1 MSKTF
6 TYYPG
11 CSSQASAIHLDKS
24 LRAVGSKLGYT
35 FNDIADWNCCGASVG
50 HIEGGHL
57 PHHALSGRNLA
68 QARQQGEDDV
78 ATPCAACYL
87 NTHYTNETIRNN
99 PKMKD
104 KVNQAL
110 AAGGLSY
117 DGSLH
122 VRHICEI
129 IVNDFGMDAVKAQ
142 VVKPLTGLKV
152 AGWVG
157 CQTVRPFAR
166 TDRGGNFDTSYD
178 HPVFLDNMITACG
191 AEPLDFKNRT
201 ACCGGSV
208 SVMNPDKTL
217 HLMKRILDEAQE
229 KGADVITTPC
239 PLCQTNLEM
248 YQDEINKRHGT
259 SFKFPVVFYSQLMT
273 VAFGMD
279 PKKDANLD
287 AQMIPA
293 DKLAAFA
300 G

>member
-11 CSSQASAIHLDKS
+11 CSSQASAVHLDKS

-35 FNDIADWNCCGASVG
+35 FQDIPDWNCCGASVG

-68 QARQQGEDDV
+68 QAQKMGPADV

-110 AAGGLSY
+110 AAGNMSY

-152 AGWVG
+152 AGYVG

-166 TDRGGNFDTSYD
+166 TERGGNFDPSYD
-178 HPVFLDNMITACG
+178 QPVFLDNMIAATG
-191 AEPLDFKNRT
+191 AEALDYKNRT
-201 ACCGGSV
+201 SCCGGSV
-208 SVMNPDKTL
+208 SVMDPNKTI
-217 HLMKRILDEAQE
+217 HLMKRIVEEAAE
-229 KGADVITTPC
+229 KGADAIATPC
-239 PLCQTNLEM
+239 PLCQTNVEM
-248 YQDEINKRHGT
+248 YQDEINKRYGT
-259 SFKFPVVFYSQLMT
+259 NYQIPVVFYSQLM
-273 VAFGMD
+273 ALSFGMD
-279 PKKDANLD
+279 AKKDAALD
-287 AQMIPA
+287 AHMIAA
-293 DKLAAFA
+293 DKVIAAA
-300 G
+300 K